1 MLVHLL
7 QAAALLC
14 SSAELIQLRH
24 ESLHAQLSPLAPQAP
39 KWFHEGVAQSFAG
52 EGQWVRPAWA
62 LLVRNR
68 NWIPFASLDGSFQVF
83 EKGSDA
89 NLAYAESLALVDY
102 LRETAG
108 EGAIAEALRAFREGA
123 DTPTALAR
131 ASHRPEVTGADL
143 LEYLARRLAEPVR

>member
-1 MLVHLL
+1 
-7 QAAALLC
+7 
-14 SSAELIQLRH
+14 
-24 ESLHAQLSPLAPQAP
+24 
-39 KWFHEGVAQSFAG
+39 
-52 EGQWVRPAWA
+52 
-62 LLVRNR
+62 VRNR

-131 ASHRPEVTGADL
+131 ASHRAEVTGADR